1 MRVREG
7 CGGKGA
13 AECLCGM
20 QHTSSLASTVCVW
33 GGGGGGNRVKG
44 RKIRR
49 RATRLFESANRCML
63 MAHKSHFDMVVLLIS

>member
-20 QHTSSLASTVCVW
+20 QHMSSLASTVCVW
-33 GGGGGGNRVKG
+33 GGGGGGDEQSEGEKDQE
-44 RKIRR
+44 
-49 RATRLFESANRCML
+49 ES
-63 MAHKSHFDMVVLLIS
+63 HQTI